1 VTNTGILQIYGI
13 HQVVQGD
20 MGIAAGEACE
30 QGSEQPGECDE
41 RIASKC
47 AEEQIEPYNVR
58 LEPSNGAQKSNRAE
72 WVIE

>member
-1 VTNTGILQIYGI
+1 VTNAGILQIYGI

-20 MGIAAGEACE
+20 MGIAAGEA
-30 QGSEQPGECDE
+30 SEERSKQPGKGDE
-41 RIASKC
+41 RIASKS

-58 LEPSNGAQKSNRAE
+58 LQPSNGAKKSNRAE